1 MSHYELI
8 YILQPD
14 LDEVALAAQ
23 NERIQQVITAN
34 GGHVASSELMGRRT
48 LAYPIKRRQEGY
60 YMLVKA
66 TFTPAVI
73 KELERSLRISEDVLR
88 YMMVRLD
95 DAEDDDAMPET
106 ISADELAGEAQ
117 SEAMDDT
124 TGADE

>member
-1 MSHYELI
+1 LSHYELI
-8 YILQPD
+8 YVLQPD

-34 GGHVASSELMGRRT
+34 GGRVASSELMGRRT
-48 LAYPIKRRQEGY
+48 LAYPIKRRKEGY

-95 DAEDDDAMPET
+95 DAEGDDAMPET
-106 ISADELAGEAQ
+106 ISADELAGEA
-117 SEAMDDT
+117 EPETTDDT
-124 TGADE
+124 TEADE

>member
-8 YILQPD
+8 YVLQPD

-34 GGHVASSELMGRRT
+34 GGRVASSELMGRRT
-48 LAYPIKRRQEGY
+48 LAYPIKRRKEGY

-95 DAEDDDAMPET
+95 DAEGDDAMPET
-106 ISADELAGEAQ
+106 ISADELAGEA
-117 SEAMDDT
+117 EPETTDDT
-124 TGADE
+124 TEADE